1 MEREIQLMSSAHGTM
16 TSKRALARLGQDVEE
31 KASSVTFRVID
42 PPFVPLQPSE
52 PNKLLLNAL
61 VLGGA
66 ILVGVGVSFLLSMIS
81 PVIVDPHTLMT
92 VTGLPVLGS
101 IGINLQR
108 EQRRKERQEVVAFA
122 SLAACLILVFVGMAV
137 GQNVLLA
144 S

>member
-1 MEREIQLMSSAHGTM
+1 M

-31 KASSVTFRVID
+31 KASSVNFRVID

-66 ILVGVGVSFLLSMIS
+66 ILVGVGVSFLISLIS
-81 PVIVDPHTLMT
+81 PVIIDPHTLMT
-92 VTGLPVLGS
+92 ITGLPVLGS
-101 IGINLQR
+101 VSLNLQR
-108 EQRRKERQEVVAFA
+108 EDQRKERRETFAFT
-122 SLAACLILVFVGMAV
+122 SLSLCLILVFVGMAV
-137 GQNVLLA
+137 GQNVLLT